1 MQVPANSYLSE
12 VSSLSE
18 GNVGI
23 EEDSETCSRST
34 KERQTRGQ
42 NIRRKFN
49 KRMQF
54 FLAQGGHVV
63 MMMRQ
68 RATSRFS

>member
-1 MQVPANSYLSE
+1 M
-12 VSSLSE
+12 
-18 GNVGI
+18 GT

-49 KRMQF
+49 KHMQF
-54 FLAQGGHVV
+54 FLAQGGSCSYDDET
-63 MMMRQ
+63 RG
-68 RATSRFS
+68 TSRLP